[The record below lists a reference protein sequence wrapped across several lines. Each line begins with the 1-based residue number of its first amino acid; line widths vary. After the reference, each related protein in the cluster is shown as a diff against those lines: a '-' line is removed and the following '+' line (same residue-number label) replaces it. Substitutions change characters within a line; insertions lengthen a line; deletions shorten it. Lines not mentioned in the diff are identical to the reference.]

1 MPISNL
7 ANGKVI
13 AYPRE
18 IERQLRLLIWAAK
31 CHVHQQAIFPMRLG
45 ALPHSVDEVQAAI
58 DALDTGALKLAP
70 CSDEGIKSTSAGRDI
85 NRIRGARG

>member
-1 MPISNL
+1 MLTFPSSELRN
-7 ANGKVI
+7 
-13 AYPRE
+13 
-18 IERQLRLLIWAAK
+18 LRLLVWAAK

-70 CSDEGIKSTSAGRDI
+70 SSDEGIKSTSQQRS
-85 NRIRGARG
+85 